1 MDKQRTVLVDK
12 QYFLPFVLLT
22 SLFFLC
28 SCGDL
33 PTPYWTY

>member
-22 SLFFLC
+22 SLF